1 MVTEPQHSPG
11 LPILLSLNA
20 GYIDTVGFL
29 ALHGLFTAHVTG
41 NLVTF
46 GASLALGVSGLIAK
60 LLALPV
66 FCVTVIGA
74 RLFALRRAAMSRP
87 GLRIMMAIKVLLLT
101 GGAGMALRYG
111 PFPNGDSITAIA
123 VGMLLVAAMAIQNAA
138 HRIYFAQTPPTTM
151 MTGTTTQIMIDAAD
165 FLKGLAP
172 EASVSVIARLRRM
185 SISVIVFAAG
195 CGAAAL
201 LYTTIGIWCF
211 VALPVLG
218 LLTLLFDLD

>member
-1 MVTEPQHSPG
+1 MVTEPQTSPG

-46 GASLALGVSGLIAK
+46 GASLALGVSGLVAK

-74 RLFALRRAAMSRP
+74 RLFALQRAAMSRP
-87 GLRIMMAIKVLLLT
+87 GLRVMMAIKVLLLI

-111 PFPNGDSITAIA
+111 PFPNGDSIAAIA
-123 VGMLLVAAMAIQNAA
+123 VGMLLVGAMAIQNAA

-151 MTGTTTQIMIDAAD
+151 MTGITTQIMIDAAD

-172 EASVSVIARLRRM
+172 EASVSATARLRRM
-185 SISVIVFAAG
+185 SATLFSFAFG
-195 CGAAAL
+195 CGTAAL
-201 LYTTIGIWCF
+201 LYNTIGIWCF
-211 VALPVLG
+211 LALPVLG
-218 LLTLLFDLD
+218 VGILLSDLG